1 MCGYIAISETEN
13 LLETCR
19 EFLWKK
25 VVASVWEMING
36 NYGSLKRDKVPGG
49 WLVVFDRSDRHSLTF
64 YPDPELVS
72 A

>member
-1 MCGYIAISETEN
+1 M
-13 LLETCR
+13 
-19 EFLWKK
+19 
-25 VVASVWEMING
+25 ASVWEMING